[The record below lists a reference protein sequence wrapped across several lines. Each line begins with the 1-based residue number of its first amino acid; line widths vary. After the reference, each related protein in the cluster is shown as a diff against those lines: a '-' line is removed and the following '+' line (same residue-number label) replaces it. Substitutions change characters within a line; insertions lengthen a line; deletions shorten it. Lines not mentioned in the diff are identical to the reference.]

1 MIHVFIKHVGEQET
15 IFFRIGNSNN
25 IVIDL
30 QKCNTTGYKGVSFS
44 SEFKTFQSNHNQSIH
59 LIRPTQ
65 SAQRFCL

>member
-30 QKCNTTGYKGVSFS
+30 QKCNTTGYKGVNS
-44 SEFKTFQSNHNQSIH
+44 KHSNRII
-59 LIRPTQ
+59 IRAYT
-65 SAQRFCL
+65 